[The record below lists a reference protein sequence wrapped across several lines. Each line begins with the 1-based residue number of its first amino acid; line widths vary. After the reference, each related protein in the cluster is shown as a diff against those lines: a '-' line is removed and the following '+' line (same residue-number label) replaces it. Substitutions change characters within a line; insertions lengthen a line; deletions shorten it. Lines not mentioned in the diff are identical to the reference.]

1 MSSFPL
7 RSPRRPFGLLVLGGV
22 LLFAGCTYWP
32 GQRAHRASSVV
43 SFLYPNEN
51 QPLVAPSTPELA
63 LPLRVGIAF
72 VPSVDRSTAGFS
84 AMQKQAL
91 LQNVAADFRALP
103 FVQAIDVVPESYLRP
118 AGGFANLDQLRGLLG
133 IDVIVLVGYDQTQFT
148 EDNGYAFAYWT
159 IVGAY
164 FVHGNRNDTHTLM
177 EASVYDLRSRALLF
191 RAPGSDQTK
200 ASVELI
206 NVDRKL
212 RDDSGRSFAAA
223 TADLTANLRTE
234 LEAFQQRVK
243 EGKADAK
250 IVHRPG
256 YSGGGAF
263 SLTGAGALL
272 ALLAAARGAAR
283 LRSLPGERP
292 GGRGVS
298 PKRPGAPF
306 AA

>member
-1 MSSFPL
+1 MPTLPSRLLRPSFL
-7 RSPRRPFGLLVLGGV
+7 ALALGGALV
-22 LLFAGCTYWP
+22 ITGCSYWP

-51 QPLVAPSTPELA
+51 QPLVTPSTPELA

-72 VPSVDRSTAGFS
+72 VPGTERRADSFT

-91 LQNVAADFRALP
+91 LQTVAADFRALP
-103 FVQAIDVVPESYLRP
+103 FVQSIEVVPESYLRP

-133 IDVIVLVGYDQTQFT
+133 IDVVVLVGYDQAQFT
-148 EDNGYAFAYWT
+148 EDNGFAFAYWT

-164 FVHGNRNDTHTLM
+164 FVRGNRNDTHTLM
-177 EASVYDLRSRALLF
+177 EASVYDIRSRALLF
-191 RAPGSDQTK
+191 RAPGSNQTK

-223 TADLTANLRTE
+223 TADLTANLHTE
-234 LEAFQQRVK
+234 LEAFKQRVK

-256 YSGGGAF
+256 YAGGGAF
-263 SLTGAGALL
+263 SLTGAGVLL
-272 ALLAAARGAAR
+272 ALLAVALGV
-283 LRSLPGERP
+283 
-292 GGRGVS
+292 GRFSCNSVRTQG
-298 PKRPGAPF
+298 RT
-306 AA
+306 

>member
-1 MSSFPL
+1 MSSFLL

-103 FVQAIDVVPESYLRP
+103 FVQSIDVVPESYLRP
-118 AGGFANLDQLRGLLG
+118 AGGFTNLDQLRGLLG
-133 IDVIVLVGYDQTQFT
+133 IDVIVLVGYDQAQFT

-164 FVHGNRNDTHTLM
+164 FVNGNRNDTHTLM
-177 EASVYDLRSRALLF
+177 EASVYDIRSRALLF
-191 RAPGSDQTK
+191 RAPGAHQTH
-200 ASVELI
+200 AAVELI
-206 NVDRKL
+206 NVERKL
-212 RDDSGRSFAAA
+212 RGDSGRSFEAA
-223 TADLTANLRTE
+223 TADLTKNLQTE
-234 LEAFQQRVK
+234 LEAFKQRVK

-250 IVHRPG
+250 IMHRPG
-256 YSGGGAF
+256 YTGGGAF
-263 SLTGAGALL
+263 SLLGAGTQL
-272 ALLAAARGAAR
+272 ALL
-283 LRSLPGERP
+283 
-292 GGRGVS
+292 
-298 PKRPGAPF
+298 F
-306 AA
+306 AALGAGRATTLSTPQSGQMR